1 MSRAVESYQLVQA
14 GTTGTTMGAA
24 IPVDGATLGTVQVDD
39 GGSGTFVVEVKA
51 RIDSTAEWQVLQ
63 VILQDNTRATTI
75 TAEGL
80 YDIWVFCKA
89 DIQISITDNTGATS
103 VSIWLGLNS

>member
-1 MSRAVESYQLVQA
+1 MSRATETFQLVQA
-14 GTTGTTMGAA
+14 GTTGTTTGAA

-39 GGSGTFVVEVKA
+39 AGSGTFVVEVKA

-63 VILQDNTRATTI
+63 VILQDNTRAATI

-80 YDIWVFCKA
+80 YDIWVFGKA
-89 DIQISITDNTGATS
+89 YIQISITDNTGATS